1 MVSCILETARAR
13 ARLPRIKGRRGTVGF
28 CALFWGALLTL
39 SACESTPDGRE
50 SPPDAGVE
58 SSPCGRGPISL
69 ELGRGRPMERL
80 PEPLTLPMEY
90 GLQGGYHVDLSLAF
104 SGAFDP
110 DLVSLRLLVEDG
122 DGWRIGEHF
131 TADWYL
137 LFGEKESIQP
147 ACFFYQARLF
157 LYEPDGSLPQE
168 ETIEALADREEML
181 QIELLEQDGTNHRF
195 ERQLIFR
202 LDSE

>member
-1 MVSCILETARAR
+1 MMRCVLKTARAR
-13 ARLPRIKGRRGTVGF
+13 ASAPRPKGKLGGVGR
-28 CALFWGALLTL
+28 CALFWGALLAL
-39 SACESTPDGRE
+39 SACESTPRAE
-50 SPPDAGVE
+50 ETHPDAGVE
-58 SSPCGRGPISL
+58 PSPCGRGPISL

-104 SGAFDP
+104 SGAFNP
-110 DLVSLRLLVEDG
+110 DLVSLRLLVEDD

-137 LFGEKESIQP
+137 LFEDEGSAQP

-157 LYEPDGSLPQE
+157 LYEPDGALPRE
-168 ETIEALADREEML
+168 ETIEALAGREETL
-181 QIELLEQDGTNHRF
+181 QVELSEQDGTSHHF